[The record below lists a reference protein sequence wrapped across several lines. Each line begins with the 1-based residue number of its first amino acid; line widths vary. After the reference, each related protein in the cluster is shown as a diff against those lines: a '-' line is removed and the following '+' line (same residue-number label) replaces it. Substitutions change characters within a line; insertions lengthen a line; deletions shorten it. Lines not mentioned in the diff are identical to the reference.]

1 MRIAVIGTGISG
13 LTAAWLLHGE
23 HQVTV
28 FEAEDRIG
36 GHTHTHDVTV
46 GGVTTAVDTGF
57 IVCNDR
63 TYPNFLALM
72 RHLGVELRPTTMTFS
87 ARVEA
92 DGLEWAGTDLNSLF
106 AQRRNLFR
114 WSFLRMVREIL
125 RFHREALELLEDG
138 AEESLGA
145 WLARHGYH
153 REFIDH
159 YIVPMG
165 GAIWSSP
172 PRVMLEF
179 PARFFVRFFHHHGMM
194 SVDDRPQWYTVVGG
208 SRSYH
213 APLTAPFSQRI
224 RRGSPVTGVFRTS
237 NSTNPIRIATPAG
250 EETFDAVVMA
260 CHADTALALLREPTV
275 SEREVLSSFPY
286 QANQVV
292 LHTDPSLMPHN
303 RRCWS
308 AWNAHVLDGRES
320 AVAVTYDMN
329 ALQGLQTPERL
340 FVTLNHERF
349 AADKVLKRLTYRHP
363 LFTRGSPAAQ
373 ARHGEIN
380 GADRVYFAGA
390 YWRWGFHE
398 DGVRSAVAAVAPLTL
413 KRIPG
418 AP

>member
-13 LTAAWLLHGE
+13 LTAAWLLHRE
-23 HQVTV
+23 HEVTL

-36 GHTHTHDVTV
+36 GHTHTHDVNA
-46 GGVTTAVDTGF
+46 GGVTTTVDTGF

-72 RHLGVELRPTTMTFS
+72 QHLGVALRPTTMTFS

-92 DGLEWAGTDLNSLF
+92 DGLEWAGTNLNALF

-114 WSFLRMVREIL
+114 FSFLRMVREIL
-125 RFHREALELLEDG
+125 RFHREGLELLHDG
-138 AEESLGA
+138 DEESLGS
-145 WLARHGYH
+145 WLARRGYH

-194 SVDDRPQWYTVVGG
+194 TVDDRPQWFTVVGG
-208 SRSYH
+208 SRSYL
-213 APLTAPFSQRI
+213 APLTAPFSERI
-224 RRGSPVTGVFRTS
+224 RRGCPVTGIFRGS
-237 NSTNPIRIATPAG
+237 NQVRVATPVG
-250 EETFDAVVMA
+250 EEPFDAVVMA
-260 CHADTALALLREPTV
+260 CHADTALALLREPTPAE
-275 SEREVLSSFPY
+275 SEVLSAFPY

-308 AWNAHVLDGRES
+308 AWNAHVLDGREA
-320 AVAVTYDMN
+320 AVAVTYDMH
-329 ALQGLQTPERL
+329 ALQGLTSPERL
-340 FVTLNHERF
+340 FVTLNYDRF
-349 AADKVLKRLTYRHP
+349 DPRRVLKRLNYRHP
-363 LFTRGSPAAQ
+363 LFTRDSPAAQ
-373 ARHGEIN
+373 ERHGEIN
-380 GADRVYFAGA
+380 GVDRVYFAGA

-398 DGVRSAVAAVAPLTL
+398 DGVRSALAAVAPLTST
-413 KRIPG
+413 RIPG